1 MAQTSESAS
10 VCLPKMTFIC
20 FFPIAKRAKQT
31 NPSQRITRKCFA
43 TEISKAKSVEECWEG
58 GREREGRDGGG
69 GGSERDGGMEGEV
82 QALEEF
88 VAN

>member
-1 MAQTSESAS
+1 MFTKNDFYLLLSHCQE
-10 VCLPKMTFIC
+10 
-20 FFPIAKRAKQT
+20 
-31 NPSQRITRKCFA
+31 
-43 TEISKAKSVEECWEG
+43 SKANKSFAENHSQVFCNG
-58 GREREGRDGGG
+58 NKQSQVSGRVLGRRERERGEGRGG